1 MNFSLYTPVFK
12 NKNFMFLWLS
22 QTTSRIAFQA
32 VVFVLALLIFQ
43 TTKSNRAVA
52 ILMIASGL
60 PAFLL
65 NPFIGVI
72 IDRGRRKL
80 IMAMSNI
87 LRAIACLAF
96 LLFPGNVAWS
106 VFLIS
111 IFSIANA
118 FFSPAES
125 AVLPSYLTEKEIMP
139 ANSLF
144 SFTVYT
150 SLVLGGFF
158 AGPALKLFGKDYVF
172 IFLGALFF
180 LSFIL
185 VALLPT
191 TTDKGLWFKE
201 SLAFAHRTFFNPKNA
216 FGKLDFTFLKSE
228 FMKMIVD
235 IKAGISYMKKN
246 KTVAQASLI
255 LGATQ
260 VSDATLLVLA
270 PGFSASVL
278 HINLTDTSF
287 VIMGP
292 MVLGVALGAILVGQI
307 GLHFNRR
314 RGALRSYQIIAAS
327 IMLLGFTKRI
337 PLSRIESRIPGF
349 ANSFFGVDFLAIAVL
364 LIFILG
370 FFSSF
375 VEVPANATIQEKT
388 DDNMRGRV
396 YGVLSWFVTLTS
408 ALPVILSAFLADL
421 LGVEKM
427 ALVIGISMLVSSS
440 YIAKVAKEW

>member
-1 MNFSLYTPVFK
+1 MNFSVYIPVFR

-22 QTTSRIAFQA
+22 QTTSQIAFRA
-32 VVFVLALLIFQ
+32 MVFVITLLIYG

-52 ILMIASGL
+52 IIMIASGL

-65 NPFIGVI
+65 SPFIGVI
-72 IDRGRRKL
+72 VDRYRRKL
-80 IMAMSNI
+80 IMAAANI
-87 LRAIACLAF
+87 LRAGACLAF
-96 LLFPGNVAWS
+96 LLFPGNLAWS

-118 FFSPAES
+118 FFGPAES

-144 SFTVYT
+144 SFTAYT
-150 SLVLGGFF
+150 SMVVGALF
-158 AGPALKLFGKDYVF
+158 AGPALKLLGNDYVF
-172 IFLGALFF
+172 AFLGALFF

-191 TTDKGLWFKE
+191 TTDKSLWFKE
-201 SLAFAHRTFFNPKNA
+201 SIATAHKTISDPKSAFSRFDFSFFRREY
-216 FGKLDFTFLKSE
+216 D
-228 FMKMIVD
+228 KMVTD
-235 IKAGISYMKKN
+235 IKEGLSYMKEN
-246 KTVAQASLI
+246 KTVAQAAVV

-292 MVLGVALGAILVGQI
+292 MVLGVALGALLVGQI

-314 RGALRSYQIIAAS
+314 QGAIRSYQVISVAILFLA
-327 IMLLGFTKRI
+327 FTKRI
-337 PLSRIESRIPGF
+337 PHF
-349 ANSFFGVDFLAIAVL
+349 VNNFFGIDLLAIAIL
-364 LIFILG
+364 LIFIIG

-375 VEVPANATIQEKT
+375 VEVPSNVTIQEKT
-388 DDNMRGRV
+388 DDRMRGRV
-396 YGVLSWFVTLTS
+396 YGVLGWFVTLAS
-408 ALPVILSAFLADL
+408 ALPVIFSALLADFI
-421 LGVEKM
+421 GVEKM
-427 ALVIGISMLVSSS
+427 AFLIGIMMLLSSR
-440 YIAKVAKEW
+440 YITKVAKEW